1 MSPNDSGRRA
11 DPGGLVV
18 GVDVGNSKTHAVV
31 VDLDGTVVGVGH
43 GPGVATTDRT
53 VPALTDLAFDA
64 VERAVGT
71 RSGFHAAA
79 LAMAGIDFPDQER
92 TAAGLAAR
100 IGLATNTV
108 IWNDTF
114 ALLRTVSRDGDGI
127 AVICG
132 AGINC
137 IGRRGGDTVRFNA
150 LGAFSGD
157 WGGGQDLGAAAL
169 AAACRGEDGRTA
181 PTGLSDRIAAHFGL
195 ASALDVGVAIATD
208 LIPEH
213 RLVELPPVLFAAA
226 DDGDLAAARIVE
238 RLADEIA
245 LLVRTTVE
253 RLPDGEPLPVILGG
267 GVLESGY
274 APLISGVRV
283 RCSDVVGDIRIAD
296 VPPVVGSVLLA
307 FDVIDLDPDLDL
319 DGMRRAV
326 RGSRVP

>member
-1 MSPNDSGRRA
+1 MSREDSGRPVSG
-11 DPGGLVV
+11 DLVV

-53 VPALTDLAFDA
+53 VAALVGLALDA
-64 VERAVGT
+64 VEHAVGT

-92 TAAGLAAR
+92 TAAALTAR
-100 IGLATNTV
+100 AGLATHTV

-114 ALLRTVSRDGDGI
+114 ALLRTVSREGDGI

-169 AAACRGEDGRTA
+169 AAACRGEDGRSA
-181 PTGLSDRIAAHFGL
+181 PTGLSARVAAHFGL
-195 ASALDVGVAIATD
+195 DSALDVGVAIATD

-213 RLVELPPVLFAAA
+213 RLVELPPAVFAAA
-226 DDGDLAAARIVE
+226 DDGDRAAVRIVE
-238 RLADEIA
+238 RLADEVA

-253 RLPDGEPLPVILGG
+253 RLHDGPLLPVVLGG

-274 APLISGVRV
+274 APLISAIRD
-283 RCSDVVGDIRIAD
+283 RCADTVGDIRIAD

-307 FDVIDLDPDLDL
+307 FDVIDRNPDLDL
-319 DGMRRAV
+319 DAMRRAI